1 MRRPRPVLRRHEV
14 ERSPKLLH
22 GLTVRN
28 VSLQRAGSFR
38 WMPAEPSSVEHYVLE
53 TSGISRHPPTCAG
66 FHSRHPLPDL
76 PANLCA
82 DRLSGTRGRLAEIDE
97 GLSQRESRLTDAPDG
112 RPAPPSSA
120 RRRACGRSH
129 LPPV

>member
-66 FHSRHPLPDL
+66 FHPRLFARIASKLMCRPPLWHEGAGL
-76 PANLCA
+76 PRSMRVSLSVRA
-82 DRLSGTRGRLAEIDE
+82 D
-97 GLSQRESRLTDAPDG
+97 
-112 RPAPPSSA
+112 
-120 RRRACGRSH
+120 
-129 LPPV
+129 